1 MGLWSHL
8 QIFLTLVRI
17 KAFMFVVTAFA
28 LWSFAIDHREKSMA
42 PSNFTTTSC
51 LLCVSRSSTRTS
63 ELGFLSKKL
72 KRRYETRRSHPIDL

>member
-42 PSNFTTTSC
+42 PSN
-51 LLCVSRSSTRTS
+51 LR
-63 ELGFLSKKL
+63 
-72 KRRYETRRSHPIDL
+72 IDLLPIVRVKVINPHE